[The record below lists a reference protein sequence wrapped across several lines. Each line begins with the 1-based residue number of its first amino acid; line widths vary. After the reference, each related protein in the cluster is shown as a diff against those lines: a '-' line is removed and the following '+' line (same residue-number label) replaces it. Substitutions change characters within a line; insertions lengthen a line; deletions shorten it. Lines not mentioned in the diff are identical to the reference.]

1 MLPLL
6 DAGDQRYR
14 DQPRDSSMTA
24 RTTGASSSNLGRDD
38 RGGGSLSS
46 VRNVVW
52 VGSVFLRTHASR
64 LNRTGG
70 SVTSGSNSQA
80 RQAAAGTSAAPVQ
93 IRAARPADAPALG
106 RLLTELGYPQAEA
119 EVGGQVV
126 GMASLHVTP
135 FFNEGRS
142 RGRIT
147 ALVVD
152 PDRRS
157 RGIGRHLLTAVE
169 AAARRRGC
177 SAVELTSSAH
187 RHGAHRF
194 YLAAGYQDLPHR
206 FFKQL
211 NPAGDDHHGPQ
222 TPNTG

>member
-24 RTTGASSSNLGRDD
+24 RTTGASSSNHGRDD

-119 EVGGQVV
+119 ELGPRIAILADGDTDAVLVAEVGGQVV

-169 AAARRRGC
+169 AAA
-177 SAVELTSSAH
+177 
-187 RHGAHRF
+187 
-194 YLAAGYQDLPHR
+194 YQDLPHR

-211 NPAGDDHHGPQ
+211 DPAGDDHHGPQ

>member
-119 EVGGQVV
+119 ELGPRIAILADGDTDAVLVAEVGGQVV

-142 RGRIT
+142 PRTHHRAGRG
-147 ALVVD
+147 
-152 PDRRS
+152 P
-157 RGIGRHLLTAVE
+157 
-169 AAARRRGC
+169 
-177 SAVELTSSAH
+177 
-187 RHGAHRF
+187 
-194 YLAAGYQDLPHR
+194 
-206 FFKQL
+206 
-211 NPAGDDHHGPQ
+211 
-222 TPNTG
+222 